1 MEAVNEKAIVSIT
14 DVGNVIP
21 KDKPIVFWDTCF
33 LIYIIS
39 IAMRN
44 SFRDYDSYKQVL
56 DWIENDEVVSV
67 ISEIVLS
74 EFADH
79 FEENKK
85 CAIEDQKVI
94 QRILKEYA
102 CTLDDHELAER
113 ISHDADNLDLVS
125 LLVDIEKRVWAKT
138 YVIKEDEAFARV
150 AHYRV
155 LHKMSPSATKDQYKD
170 CYIWSTFISL
180 CKQMPPEQFKVML
193 TENKLDYCVG
203 KTTNLQTQIADDCE
217 NANANIVFN
226 IGSLKGM
233 LYKLFHPEN

>member
-1 MEAVNEKAIVSIT
+1 MEAINEKAIVPIT

-21 KDKPIVFWDTCF
+21 KDKPIVFWDTCS

-67 ISEIVLS
+67 TSEIVLR
-74 EFADH
+74 EFAEH

-102 CTLDDHELAER
+102 STQEDKELANR
-113 ISHDADNLDLVS
+113 ISDDADKLDLVS
-125 LLVDIEKRVWAKT
+125 VLEDIEKRVWAKT
-138 YVIKEDEAFARV
+138 YVIKEDDTFNRT

-155 LHKMSPSATKDQYKD
+155 MHKMSPSATKDQYKD

-180 CKQMPPEQFKVML
+180 CKQMPPELFKVML

-203 KTTNLQTQIADDCE
+203 KTTNLQTQIVDDCVNG
-217 NANANIVFN
+217 NASIVFN

-233 LYKLFHPEN
+233 LYTLFHPVN